1 MASLEPGEH
10 PQAGLNALPSA
21 EEKREKVQSMFD
33 RIAPRYDLLNR
44 MMSAGMDQSWR
55 RRALAL
61 ADVGAGDVVL
71 DLACGT
77 GDLSELARE
86 RGARVVGA
94 DFSRQML
101 FGAHARAIGADF
113 VQGDAAQLPLAEG
126 SVTVVTC
133 GFALRNFVSLGPV
146 FDELA
151 RVLVPGGR
159 ISLIDVDRPASG
171 IVRAGHS
178 LYFDRIIPFVG
189 GLVSDRDAYRYLP
202 QSTVYLP
209 PAEEIFALL
218 AKSGF
223 EQIAKH
229 RLMLG
234 AAQILT
240 GQLPGDDNSHVGA
253 QR

>member
-1 MASLEPGEH
+1 MASLEPVGSKS
-10 PQAGLNALPSA
+10 AAARRDALPSA
-21 EEKREKVQSMFD
+21 SEKREKVQSMFD

-44 MMSAGMDQSWR
+44 MMSAGMDQGWR
-55 RRALAL
+55 RRALSL
-61 ADVGAGDVVL
+61 AKVGPGDVVL

-77 GDLSELARE
+77 GDLSELARAT
-86 RGARVVGA
+86 GARVVGA

-101 FGAHARAIGADF
+101 VGAHARGIGADF
-113 VQGDAAQLPLAEG
+113 VQGDAARLPVADG
-126 SVTVVTC
+126 RVSVVTC

-151 RVLVPGGR
+151 RVLGPGGR

-171 IVRAGHS
+171 IVRFGHS
-178 LYFDRIIPFVG
+178 LYFDRVIPFVG
-189 GLVSDRDAYRYLP
+189 ALISDRDAYRYLP

-218 AKSGF
+218 GKSGF
-223 EQIAKH
+223 EQISKH

-240 GQLPGDDNSHVGA
+240 ARLPGAGA
-253 QR
+253 